1 MNLIF
6 LGPPGAGKGTVAAKL
21 VEMAGLEHLS
31 TGDML
36 REEMKQGTE
45 LGKLAK
51 QYIEEG
57 KTAKAGIMF
66 DGFPRTVAQAEALD
80 AIAKIDAVIN
90 LYTTVDVVVERIG
103 GRRLCRNC
111 GAVYNVSWYDQSD
124 CEKCGG
130 ELYTR
135 ADDTE
140 ETIRK
145 RFDVYLSET
154 APLVEYYKKQGLVHD
169 VDANGDIQTKVDA
182 ISAIIESVK

>member
-1 MNLIF
+1 M
-6 LGPPGAGKGTVAAKL
+6 AAADFA
-21 VEMAGLEHLS
+21 E
-31 TGDML
+31 
-36 REEMKQGTE
+36 
-45 LGKLAK
+45 
-51 QYIEEG
+51 
-57 KTAKAGIMF
+57 TA
-66 DGFPRTVAQAEALD
+66 AL
-80 AIAKIDAVIN
+80 
-90 LYTTVDVVVERIG
+90 
-103 GRRLCRNC
+103 
-111 GAVYNVSWYDQSD
+111 SWYDQSD